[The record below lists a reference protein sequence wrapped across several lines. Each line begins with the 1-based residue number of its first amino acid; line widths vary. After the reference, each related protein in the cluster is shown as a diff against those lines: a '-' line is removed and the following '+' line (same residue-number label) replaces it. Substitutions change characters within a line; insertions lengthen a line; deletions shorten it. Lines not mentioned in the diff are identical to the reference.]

1 MASILITGASRGL
14 GLAHAQAYAAD
25 GWQVF
30 AACRAPEKADAL
42 RAIPGVTVLRHDAA
56 ERGGGGALAEQI
68 GDAAI
73 DVFINNAGM
82 SGGWDASQMLSG
94 FDRDLA
100 DRTFEVNVWGAID
113 AARAVMPAV
122 AKSARKTI
130 VNISSMLGSMTICT
144 NPGLLQYRMSKAA
157 LNMAMRSMAAEWG
170 PQGLIVISMHPG
182 WVQTD
187 MGGPQAHLTVAES
200 IAGQRA
206 VIGGLAA
213 KDNGRFLQWNGEDHP
228 W

>member
-1 MASILITGASRGL
+1 
-14 GLAHAQAYAAD
+14 
-25 GWQVF
+25 
-30 AACRAPEKADAL
+30 
-42 RAIPGVTVLRHDAA
+42 
-56 ERGGGGALAEQI
+56 
-68 GDAAI
+68 
-73 DVFINNAGM
+73 
-82 SGGWDASQMLSG
+82 
-94 FDRDLA
+94 
-100 DRTFEVNVWGAID
+100 
-113 AARAVMPAV
+113 
-122 AKSARKTI
+122 
-130 VNISSMLGSMTICT
+130 
-144 NPGLLQYRMSKAA
+144 MSKAA